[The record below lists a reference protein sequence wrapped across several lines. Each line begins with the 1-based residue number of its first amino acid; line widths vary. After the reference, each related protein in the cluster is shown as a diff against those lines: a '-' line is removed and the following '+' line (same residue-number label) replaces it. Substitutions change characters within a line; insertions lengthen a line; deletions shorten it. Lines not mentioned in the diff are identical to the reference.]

1 MLKGLLAI
9 SGQSGLFKLVSEAK
23 NCVIVE
29 SLLTKKRMPA
39 YASSKIS
46 SLSDVAVFTETGETP
61 LKEIFKKIFDHEQGK
76 EIPEIKSNKEIK
88 EYFAT
93 VIPEYDRDR
102 VYVSDMKKIIKWYNL
117 LLQKDLI
124 KFEETETEEVKD
136 AEKIKA
142 E

>member
-9 SGQSGLFKLVSEAK
+9 SGQPGLFKLVSEAK

-29 SLLTKKRMPA
+29 SLITGKRMPA

-46 SLSDVAVFTETGETP
+46 SLSEVAVFTETGETP
-61 LKEIFKKIFDHEQGK
+61 LEKIFKGIFDHEQEK
-76 EIPEIKSNKEIK
+76 EIPEIKSNKELK
-88 EYFAT
+88 EYFAS

-102 VYVSDMKKIIKWYNL
+102 VYTSDMKKIIKWYNL
-117 LLQKDLI
+117 LLQKELLN
-124 KFEETETEEVKD
+124 FEEDEEKEKEVTEKT
-136 AEKIKA
+136 KA